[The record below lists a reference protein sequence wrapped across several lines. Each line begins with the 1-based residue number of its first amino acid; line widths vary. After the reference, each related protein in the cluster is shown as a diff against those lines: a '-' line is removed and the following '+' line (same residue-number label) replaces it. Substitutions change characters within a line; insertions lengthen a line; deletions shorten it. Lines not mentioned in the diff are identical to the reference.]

1 MQLSQLLDP
10 KIFTSLSPDDLERL
24 EAVLES
30 EIARNPD
37 IQKALKTRLEAFVPH
52 LKKDISKP

>member
-10 KIFTSLSPDDLERL
+10 KVFASLSADEIERL

-30 EIARNPD
+30 EITRNPD
-37 IQKALKTRLEAFVPH
+37 IQKALKTRIDAFVPH
-52 LKKDISKP
+52 MKKDVSKP

>member
-10 KIFTSLSPDDLERL
+10 KVFASLSVDELERL

-30 EIARNPD
+30 EIATNPD
-37 IQKALKTRLEAFVPH
+37 IQKALKTRLDTFVPH
-52 LKKDISKP
+52 LKKKVSKP

>member
-10 KIFTSLSPDDLERL
+10 KIFASLSPDELERL

-37 IQKALKTRLEAFVPH
+37 IQKALKTRLDAFVPH
-52 LKKDISKP
+52 MKKP

>member
-10 KIFTSLSPDDLERL
+10 KVFASLSPDDLERL

-37 IQKALKTRLEAFVPH
+37 IQKALKTRLDAFVPH
-52 LKKDISKP
+52 LKKP